1 MKLKEKSDKS
11 GIIISNKYEFNTKHG
26 PLGIQLWAYILMCH
40 LQWVLLGPLSLQ
52 SSFKMIFFRRI
63 TISMS
68 LLIQII
74 LHLLQAWQIKLWQ
87 LEAMHH
93 TLSQL
98 LLNLNLRQSPLSI
111 LLSLHGLLSAPQ
123 EMYLRFLL
131 P

>member
-1 MKLKEKSDKS
+1 
-11 GIIISNKYEFNTKHG
+11 
-26 PLGIQLWAYILMCH
+26 
-40 LQWVLLGPLSLQ
+40 
-52 SSFKMIFFRRI
+52 
-63 TISMS
+63 MS

-74 LHLLQAWQIKLWQ
+74 LHLLQAWQIKQWQ
-87 LEAMHH
+87 LEALHH

-98 LLNLNLRQSPLSI
+98 LLNLNLRQSTLSI